1 MILFL
6 RELKRNRKTFIIWS
20 SIILFY
26 NIAVIAFFPMLSDK
40 AKAMDTV
47 LKDMKGALD
56 FFGMGFMDFSNV
68 LSLFGAYSFVY
79 LSMMGGVYAMILGS
93 GIISREEGE
102 KTIEFLM
109 SKPIKRSQIITS
121 KLAAAFF
128 NIFLLSI
135 LYAATSVVM
144 FSLFVTK
151 SVNYGA
157 LMSMMLGAFLIFSL
171 FTAVGIFLSTIIS
184 RPKSVVSISIGI
196 VLGTYIIGG
205 LSAITEKAEFLKYL
219 SPFKYM
225 DTKYIMD
232 NARIDYVYGGLF
244 LVVIAISIGG
254 AYYFYN
260 KKDIKV

>member
-6 RELKRNRKTFIIWS
+6 RELKRNRKTFIIWAS
-20 SIILFY
+20 LILLY
-26 NIAVIAFFPMLSDK
+26 NILVIAFFPMLADK
-40 AKAMDTV
+40 GKAMDTM

-109 SKPIKRSQIITS
+109 SKPIKRSSIVTS
-121 KLAAAFF
+121 KLAAAFSY
-128 NIFLLSI
+128 ISLLSI
-135 LYAATSVVM
+135 LYAVSSLAM
-144 FSLFVTK
+144 FALIVK
-151 SVNYGA
+151 QSVNYGA
-157 LMSMMLGAFLIFSL
+157 LMSLMLAAFLIFSIFAAIGL
-171 FTAVGIFLSTIIS
+171 FLSTIIS
-184 RPKSVVSISIGI
+184 RSKSIVSISIGI
-196 VLGTYIIGG
+196 VLGTYIVGG
-205 LSAITEKAEFLKYL
+205 LSAITEKADFLKYL

-232 NARIDYVYGGLF
+232 NGRINYVYGGLF
-244 LVVIAISIGG
+244 IAVIAACICC

-260 KKDIKV
+260 KKDIKA

>member
-6 RELKRNRKTFIIWS
+6 RELKRNRKTFIIWTS
-20 SIILFY
+20 LIILY
-26 NIAVIAFFPMLSDK
+26 NILVIAFFPVLADK
-40 AKAMDTV
+40 GKAMDTM

-93 GIISREEGE
+93 GILSREEGE

-109 SKPIKRSQIITS
+109 SKPIKRSSIVTS
-121 KLAAAFF
+121 KLAATFF
-128 NIFLLSI
+128 NIVLLSV
-135 LYAATSVVM
+135 LYTGTSLIM
-144 FSLFVTK
+144 MTLLTK
-151 SVNYGA
+151 QSFNYGA
-157 LMSMMLGAFLIFSL
+157 LISLMLAAFLIFIL
-171 FTAVGIFLSTIIS
+171 FAALGIFLSTFIS
-184 RPKSVVSISIGI
+184 RSKSIVSISIGI

-205 LSAITEKAEFLKYL
+205 LSAIAKEADFLKYF

-232 NARIDYVYGGLF
+232 NGRINYVYGGMF
-244 LVVIAISIGG
+244 LVVIAVCIGG

>member
-6 RELKRNRKTFIIWS
+6 RELKRNRKTFIIWTS
-20 SIILFY
+20 LILLY
-26 NIAVIAFFPMLSDK
+26 NILVISFFPVLTES
-40 AKAMDTV
+40 KAMNS
-47 LKDMKGALD
+47 LMKDMKGTLD

-93 GIISREEGE
+93 GILSREEGE

-109 SKPIKRSQIITS
+109 SKPIKRSSIVSS
-121 KLAAAFF
+121 KLAAIFF
-128 NIFLLSI
+128 NIVLLSI
-135 LYAATSVVM
+135 LYTGTSIIM
-144 FSLFVTK
+144 MTLLAKQSF
-151 SVNYGA
+151 NYGA
-157 LMSMMLGAFLIFSL
+157 LMSLMLAAFLIFIL
-171 FTAVGIFLSTIIS
+171 FAALGIFLSTFIS
-184 RPKSVVSISIGI
+184 KPKSIVSISIGI

-205 LSAITEKAEFLKYL
+205 LSAITKEADFLKYF

-232 NARIDYVYGGLF
+232 NGRINYAYGGVF
-244 LVVIAISIGG
+244 LAVIAVCIGG